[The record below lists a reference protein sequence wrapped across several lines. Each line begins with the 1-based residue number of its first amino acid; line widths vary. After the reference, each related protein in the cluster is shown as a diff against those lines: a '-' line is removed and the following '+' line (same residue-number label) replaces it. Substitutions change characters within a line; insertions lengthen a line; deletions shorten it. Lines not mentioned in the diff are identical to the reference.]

1 MIFGASISLDFQ
13 KDVDVSRLDM
23 GGGVGGDLPNV
34 IILQKNKQN
43 VQLSYLIIQQFS
55 LVVCLISPYNKL
67 RNYKGLLIIFIE
79 LYNYFKYEV

>member
-1 MIFGASISLDFQ
+1 MICVASISLDFQ

-23 GGGVGGDLPNV
+23 GGGGEICLMS
-34 IILQKNKQN
+34 LSYKKNKQN

-67 RNYKGLLIIFIE
+67 RNYKRLLIIFIE

>member
-34 IILQKNKQN
+34 IILQENKQN

-55 LVVCLISPYNKL
+55 LVL
-67 RNYKGLLIIFIE
+67 
-79 LYNYFKYEV
+79 

>member
-23 GGGVGGDLPNV
+23 GGGDLPNV